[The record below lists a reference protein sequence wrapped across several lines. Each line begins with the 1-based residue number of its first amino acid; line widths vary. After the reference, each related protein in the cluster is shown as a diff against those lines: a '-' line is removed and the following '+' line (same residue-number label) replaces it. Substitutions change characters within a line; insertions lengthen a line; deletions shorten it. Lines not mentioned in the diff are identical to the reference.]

1 MAITSRTSRLPLR
14 TVGALSL
21 LATVLFLFPGLSFAA
36 DEGGDGESGAS
47 SASTAKYGDEKID
60 VDILADQ
67 LKLAEADN
75 VSASMRACAMRFRL
89 DFIAARLPEQQQ
101 RGERAARNLYKN
113 QKSSYGMVE
122 MLLSSQSFD
131 DFVRQADYLRA
142 ATESNLHEIQLAHSL
157 REESETRQA
166 ALEASREEASARLEA
181 ARETLEEAQAKRIE
195 KAAVGIASAIG
206 IAGSMGGKQSL
217 SIGPTREE
225 ESGASK
231 GSAGSEGAKEDP
243 KAVFDPVDS
252 GKSATKS
259 EPKVEATTDTS
270 ALDDGADWSMSKE
283 EFVAQWAP
291 RLNAYLE
298 GSALAGQGENFAKC
312 AWKYCIDPRWSAAIS
327 NTESSK
333 GAICIRPHNA
343 WGWGAADSDPYNLA
357 SEWGSWEEAIDAHA
371 RGLAEGYGY
380 TISMSAALTYCP
392 YNWQSWYNNTLAEM
406 AQI

>member
-1 MAITSRTSRLPLR
+1 MTSHTSWFSLR
-14 TVGALSL
+14 AVGALSL
-21 LATVLFLFPGLSFAA
+21 LAMCLFLIPGLSFAA
-36 DEGGDGESGAS
+36 DDDDGESSGS
-47 SASTAKYGDEKID
+47 SASVAKYGDEKID

-75 VSASMRACAMRFRL
+75 ISANVRACAMRFRL
-89 DFIAARLPEQQQ
+89 DFIAARLPEQQK

-122 MLLSSQSFD
+122 MLLESQSLD

-142 ATESNLHEIQLAHSL
+142 ATESNLREIELARSL
-157 REESETRQA
+157 QQESETKQA
-166 ALEASREEASARLEA
+166 ALEESREEATTRLEA
-181 ARETLEEAQAKRIE
+181 ARETLKEAQTKRIE
-195 KAAVGIASAIG
+195 KAEEGISSAIG

-217 SIGPTREE
+217 SIGPSLEE
-225 ESGASK
+225 ETGSSK
-231 GSAGSEGAKEDP
+231 GSSDTKKDKDDP
-243 KAVFDPVDS
+243 KAVFDPIDS
-252 GKSATKS
+252 GKAATKS

-283 EFVAQWAP
+283 EFVEEWAP
-291 RLNAYLE
+291 RLNDYLE

-392 YNWQSWYNNTLAEM
+392 YNWQSWYNNTLGEM